1 MDTLVS
7 IGPLAAVAVSLLA
20 AGLIVLSGGRPNLRE
35 GWTILAALAKF
46 GITLSLLPRVLA
58 GQTPQITLFEISP
71 GIALALRADSLGMLF
86 ALSASFLWV
95 LTSLYS
101 IGYMRGLGEH
111 KQTRYFASFA
121 VCMSAT
127 IGIAFAANLLTLF
140 LFYEVLTIA
149 TYPLVVHKETPEAMA
164 AGRKYLAYLLTGGVV
179 LLLAVAWSVAIGGS
193 RDFAPGGF
201 LSGAA
206 GHRVLLAL
214 FLLFFL
220 GFGVKGAVMPFHS
233 WLPSAMVAPTPVSAL
248 LHAVAVVKAGVFGI
262 ARVVGFVFGPELARD
277 IGAVPI
283 VSVLAAATI
292 LLSSLLALRQD
303 NLKLRLAYSTVGH
316 LSYIVLG
323 VLLLSPSAWSGG
335 LFHIVTH
342 GTMKITL
349 FFVAGAIYV
358 KAHVEKVS
366 ELNGLGRQMPI
377 TLGVFAL
384 ASLGLAGLPPVAG
397 FLSKW
402 YLAQGTV
409 ETGEMVFLSLLLLS
423 GLLNAAYL
431 FPIAIRA
438 FLLPSERFRRFDE
451 APWLILAPVVLAGA
465 LALLLGLAPNALFHF
480 FTLVS
485 RTVAGVMGA
494 GGV

>member
-7 IGPLAAVAVSLLA
+7 TGPLAAIAVSLVA
-20 AGLIVLSGGRPNLRE
+20 AGLIVLSGKRPNVRE
-35 GWTILAALAKF
+35 GVTILAALLKF
-46 GITLSLLPRVLA
+46 GIVLSLLPRVLV
-58 GQTPQITLFEISP
+58 GQTPEVALFEISP
-71 GIALALRADSLGMLF
+71 GISLALRADPLGMLF

-95 LTSLYS
+95 LTSFYS

-179 LLLAVAWSVAIGGS
+179 LLLAVAWTVAVAGS
-193 RDFAPGGF
+193 GEFVPGGF
-201 LSGAA
+201 LRGAA
-206 GHRVLLAL
+206 DHGALLAV

-220 GFGVKGAVMPFHS
+220 GFGVKGAVMPLHS

-262 ARVVGFVFGPELARD
+262 ARVVGFVFGPDLVGD
-277 IGAVPI
+277 IGAVP
-283 VSVLAAATI
+283 LASLLVGATI
-292 LLSSLLALRQD
+292 LISSLLALRQD
-303 NLKLRLAYSTVGH
+303 NLKLRLAYSTIGH
-316 LSYIVLG
+316 LSYIVMG
-323 VLLLSPSAWSGG
+323 VVLLAPSAWTGG

-342 GTMKITL
+342 GAMKITL

-358 KAHVEKVS
+358 KAHVERVS
-366 ELNGLGRQMPI
+366 ELDGLGRQMPL
-377 TLGVFAL
+377 TLAAFAL
-384 ASLGLAGLPPVAG
+384 ASLGLAGLPPIAG

-409 ETGEMVFLSLLLLS
+409 ESGEMVFLALLLLS

-431 FPIAIRA
+431 FPIPIRA
-438 FLLPSERFRRFDE
+438 FLLTSERFRRFDE
-451 APWLILAPVVLAGA
+451 AHVLMLAPILLAGA
-465 LALLLGLAPNALFHF
+465 LSLLLGLAPNALFHF
-480 FTLVS
+480 FTLIS
-485 RTVAGVMGA
+485 RTAASVMG
-494 GGV
+494 GGG